1 MTNYKKLDTWKQ
13 AMELLKDV
21 YLLTA
26 SYPKEEQYSL
36 TSQTRRAA
44 ISVPTNIAEGMG
56 RQYKKD
62 TLQFLH
68 ISRGSLYELET
79 LFSIAAAVNIL
90 QEQDYNEISS
100 KINTCLRLLNGFIT
114 HIEYSQLK

>member
-1 MTNYKKLDTWKQ
+1 MTNYKTLEAWKQ
-13 AMELLKDV
+13 AMALLKDI

-26 SYPKEEQYSL
+26 NYPKEEQYSL
-36 TSQTRRAA
+36 ISQTRRAA

-68 ISRGSLYELET
+68 IARGSLYELET
-79 LFSIAAAVNIL
+79 LFCIAATVNIL
-90 QEQDYNEISS
+90 QEQDNQEISS
-100 KINTCLRLLNGFIT
+100 KIDKCLRILNGFIN
-114 HIEYSQLK
+114 HIENSPLK